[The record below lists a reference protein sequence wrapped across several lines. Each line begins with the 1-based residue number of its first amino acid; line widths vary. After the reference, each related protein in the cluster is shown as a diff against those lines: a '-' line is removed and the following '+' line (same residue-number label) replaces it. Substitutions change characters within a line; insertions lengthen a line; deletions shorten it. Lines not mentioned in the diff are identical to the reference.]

1 MKLTK
6 MGKMAGDRLHAFGIA
21 GAVVALCFAAFDA
34 SAVEYFVLKDGGSDS
49 YDGLAAEWDGTHGPK
64 QSIQAAVDLA
74 DGNGTVVT
82 ILPGVYDNGGG
93 ETDAG
98 SYPQAN
104 RVVVRKSNVTLRSST
119 GKASDVHI
127 VGARSTAEGNDHG
140 IGEGAMRCLAA
151 NSSASGLV
159 IENITFR
166 DGCGIRDAG
175 GKNRGGGI
183 YGNGDVTI
191 IDCVVSNCACLRGG
205 GIHNARVH
213 SSLIV
218 GNYASTS
225 YGTAMNQCS
234 AANCLIIGNKGSS
247 SSASVMSYMGTV
259 VNCTVV
265 DNATKGICNGISGTS
280 RFFNI
285 LASGNGN
292 DGSSGTSVDNVTVLS
307 NSVIVGSGSYS
318 IEGDSV
324 KSAVWLN
331 QCYAPAVDDYIPLTI
346 GDCVGRGRG
355 EYLRMVPIPS
365 GYTYHDMHGVEVPT
379 SGAINAGAFQTAV
392 TPAAA
397 RIDFNV
403 SVQIDGFPNVAK
415 EGGWMY
421 PTNWPVTYRFKPVH
435 ANPYALYS
443 KEERLTDKNYYQ
455 FRYPMYDGWT
465 PFTPNP
471 DVTATNTI
479 GLATNRQT
487 FYADAENGNDDYDGT
502 SPTWEGGESLVGP
515 KKTLQ
520 AAVDLVTETYGIV
533 YAAPGVYDEGGA
545 EYDSV
550 SNRVVIN
557 NSVGIIASGGP
568 GSATIKGAP
577 DPVTGGLGPNAMRC
591 VRIATKYSFI
601 QGFVLTGGYT
611 ADDEEGSH
619 RGAAYYNGV
628 TEPNV
633 LDCIVSNNV
642 ARHGIGAGCT
652 AHRTKFI
659 DNIVTNY
666 VMRSCIAE
674 SCLFSGNTI
683 LNSAPAPVSASSYIF
698 GCTLDCNGS
707 RDGGGTTSYAYGSV
721 LFNASVYGYYGGTST
736 GNAICNAGCFANAAE
751 RDYRLGAL
759 APACGAVS
767 AADIATGNFYR
778 YVTADIDGRAPIY
791 YADGSMDAGAIQM
804 SPKLPMY
811 AVDGG
816 GCAIEMLGGE
826 SLSNCVTAVAEL
838 TAVATGTK
846 EGPFLG
852 FEVNGEMQP
861 FTSTTQVFTVSA
873 EMGAGTLVKAI
884 YGTNWYV
891 NAVSGDDGDFGSSA
905 ETARRTLASVAQ
917 YAKSGDVIHAAA
929 GVYDEGDMLHTSAKY
944 AGGAP
949 TVKSRVWLKDGV
961 TLESE
966 SGPENTF
973 IVGAAATVEDRNGY
987 DNGSNAVR
995 CVVLETD
1002 TLIKGFTLTGGHT
1015 GSLLQS
1021 DGSSA
1026 RVDDCAGAAV
1036 LGANNTS
1043 SRVEDCIISN
1053 NVAGLCAAG
1062 FACSFNRC
1070 RIINN
1075 KGISRAAAG
1084 RSCRYYRSIID
1095 GNYGANQLEV
1105 FAALNSCTVGSNAW
1119 TIAGGTGAAVVYNSS
1134 SYIRNSIVLGRVVNG
1149 NGTNRIRGT
1158 NSVFRAG
1165 CGVLDED
1172 AVGCIITNYAAIA
1185 FDEGYRPKIGANVA
1199 IDMADET
1206 LSEASMITDVDV
1218 YGAQGVMNGVR
1229 DIGAAEADWRGVYAA
1244 DIGRPC
1250 VVDEVSPEVC
1260 ETEDKTVFLPSGAIS
1275 GTFGNAGG
1283 SAMTCMVK
1291 VRVTGNGTLT
1301 AYSGDEVLGTFTAAD
1316 GVQEQLFRVASAP
1329 WRYMFAYEP
1338 GENDDGGAELLNVA
1352 RYAGTVF
1359 SIR

>member
-1 MKLTK
+1 MRRMTVPVIACAVA
-6 MGKMAGDRLHAFGIA
+6 MGCMGG
-21 GAVVALCFAAFDA
+21 FAA
-34 SAVEYFVLKDGGSDS
+34 EYFVSKDGGSDG
-49 YDGLAAEWDGTHGPK
+49 YDGTKAAHEEGTDHGPK
-64 QSIQAAVDLA
+64 ESIQAAVNLA

-82 ILPGVYDNGGG
+82 ILPGYYDNGGG
-93 ETDAG
+93 ENNNG
-98 SYPQAN
+98 SYIQPN
-104 RVVVRKSNVTLRSST
+104 RVYVKKSKVTIRSST
-119 GKASDVHI
+119 GKAEDVLI
-127 VGARSTAEGNDHG
+127 AGQLSTAAGNNNG
-140 IGEGAMRCLAA
+140 IGDGAMRCIA
-151 NSSASGLV
+151 NKSDATSIVVHGVTLLNGATT
-159 IENITFR
+159 NISY
-166 DGCGIRDAG
+166 
-175 GKNRGGGI
+175 RGGGVYSSSAGRI
-183 YGNGDVTI
+183 TL
-191 IDCVVSNCACLRGG
+191 IDCVVSNCASARGG
-205 GIHNARVH
+205 GGYQVYAH
-213 SSLIV
+213 SSLFTD
-218 GNYASTS
+218 NFSKDS
-225 YGTAMNQCS
+225 YGSALCFS
-234 AANCLIIGNKGSS
+234 KAANCLVIGNSRGADVSPLG
-247 SSASVMSYMGTV
+247 YMYCV
-259 VNCTVV
+259 VNCTVA
-265 DNATKGICNGISGTS
+265 NNNKSLSNGMSGTS
-280 RFFNI
+280 SFYNVLSF
-285 LASGNGN
+285 GNGN
-292 DGSSGTSVDNVTVLS
+292 SNGTTGAVPEKNNISSCSRCVIAGSGTFNVTDEDSAFGVDGREQCDTAFMDFHPLS
-307 NSVIVGSGSYS
+307 TGACI
-318 IEGDSV
+318 
-324 KSAVWLN
+324 
-331 QCYAPAVDDYIPLTI
+331 
-346 GDCVGRGRG
+346 GRGRG
-355 EYLRMVPIPS
+355 EDLLNVALPE
-365 GYTYHDMHGVEVPT
+365 GYTYHDMDRVAVPT
-379 SGAINAGAFQTAV
+379 NGAINVGAYQTARR
-392 TPAAA
+392 PAAS
-397 RIDFNV
+397 RIDFDC
-403 SVQIDGFPNVAK
+403 SVAI
-415 EGGWMY
+415 EGMPGIIQSGEWFH

-545 EYDSV
+545 AYDGV
-550 SNRVVIN
+550 SNRVVI
-557 NSVGIIASGGP
+557 SACIGIIASGGP

-591 VRIATKYSFI
+591 VRITSKYAFV

-611 ADDEEGSH
+611 ADDDEGNH
-619 RGAAYYNGV
+619 RGAAYYNGSS
-628 TEPNV
+628 EPNV

-642 ARHGIGAGCT
+642 ARYGIGGGCT
-652 AHRTKFI
+652 AHRTKFM
-659 DNIVTNY
+659 DNISTNY
-666 VMRSCIAE
+666 VLRSSVAE

-861 FTSTTQVFTVSA
+861 LVSTTQVFTASA
-873 EMGAGTLVKAI
+873 EMGAATLVKAV

-929 GVYDEGDMLHTSAKY
+929 GVYDEGEMLHTSAKY

-1026 RVDDCAGAAV
+1026 RVDDCVGAAV
-1036 LGANNTS
+1036 LGANSTS
-1043 SRVEDCIISN
+1043 SIAEDCIISN

-1062 FACSFNRC
+1062 YACSFNRC

-1084 RSCRYYRSIID
+1084 RSCKYYRSLID
-1095 GNYGANQLEV
+1095 GNYGANQLEL
-1105 FAALNSCTVGSNAW
+1105 FGAMDSCTVGSNAW
-1119 TIAGGTGAAVVYNSS
+1119 TIAGGTGPAVVYNSPAM
-1134 SYIRNSIVLGRVVNG
+1134 IVNSIILGRVVDGDGANRIH
-1149 NGTNRIRGT
+1149 GTNCI
-1158 NSVFRAG
+1158 FRTG
-1165 CGVLDED
+1165 CDIGADN

-1206 LSEASMITDVDV
+1206 LSDAALISDKDA
-1218 YGAQGVMNGVR
+1218 YGNQGVMNGVR
-1229 DIGAAEADWRGVYAA
+1229 DIGAVEADWRGVYAA
-1244 DIGRPC
+1244 DIGRSFT
-1250 VVDEVSPEVC
+1250 VATVSPEVC
-1260 ETEDKTVFLPSGAIS
+1260 ETEGKTVFLPSGSVS
-1275 GTFGNAGG
+1275 GVFGPASG
-1283 SAMTCMVK
+1283 SAMTCAVA
-1291 VRVTGNGTLT
+1291 VRVMGNG
-1301 AYSGDEVLGTFTAAD
+1301 VLSVKNGEDVLETFTAAE
-1316 GVQEQLFRVASAP
+1316 GEQTAMIRVAASP
-1329 WRYMFAYEP
+1329 WNYSFTYMP
-1338 GENDDGGAELLNVA
+1338 GEGDTGGAEILGVV

-1359 SIR
+1359 SLR